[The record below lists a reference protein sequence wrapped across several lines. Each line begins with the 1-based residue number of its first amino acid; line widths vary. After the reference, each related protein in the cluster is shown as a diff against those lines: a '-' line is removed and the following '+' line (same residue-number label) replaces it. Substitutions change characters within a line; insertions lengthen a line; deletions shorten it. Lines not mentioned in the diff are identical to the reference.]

1 MKLTTLSITLLST
14 VMLLTGCGD
23 ESNQASNVA
32 TTQSVEKEPAQKACY
47 DVGETTSLERKDVTG
62 PRCQWQSEHNFIVDS
77 DDLSKPEY
85 PGTLPVK
92 PGYAVRR
99 AKEWPS
105 EDLSDASS
113 YDKPR
118 IQFWWN
124 NVSSRDPLVNDY
136 ENGYKIWSVK
146 IDGTDLR
153 LVTDDMPSTA
163 SPQTF
168 MMSRSPN
175 NRYVAYAYSYGEP
188 LIKAIFDLKTQQT
201 IQLGSARTKP
211 YLVWADDSSYIYFSD
226 GFKRYKY
233 TLATGIKEEVD
244 VPLSENTVIVD
255 GKLINAAGLGV
266 GVYDAKTL
274 KRLYTI
280 LPEKEFEDS
289 VDIEKRIYRQI
300 AISPNGKY
308 VWGINSYR
316 KVLINVE
323 DKTWLAFS
331 KEGDEKKVY
340 DKVVNISNDGRETQ
354 VGAAIITIKR
364 YGSDYRYELTGKGRQ
379 SWKVIQ
385 SGQNTI
391 TPVLYN
397 ADANDGRFLE
407 IVVCFAKHC
416 E

>member
-47 DVGETTSLERKDVTG
+47 DVGETTSFERKDVTG

>member
-1 MKLTTLSITLLST
+1 MKRTTLSITLLST
-14 VMLLTGCGD
+14 VMLLDGCGE
-23 ESNQASNVA
+23 ESNQTSNTV
-32 TTQSVEKEPAQKACY
+32 TTQSVEKEPTQKACY
-47 DVGETTSLERKDVTG
+47 DVGETTSLDRIDVTG
-62 PRCQWQSEHNFIVDS
+62 PRCQWQSEHNFIVYS
-77 DDLSKPEY
+77 EDLSKPEY

-99 AKEWPS
+99 AKEWPR

-153 LVTDDMPSTA
+153 LVTDDMPSMA

-168 MMSRSPN
+168 VTSRSPN

-226 GFKRYKY
+226 GFKRFKY
-233 TLATGIKEEVD
+233 TLATGTKEEVD
-244 VPLSENTVIVD
+244 VPLSEDTVIVD

-308 VWGINSYR
+308 VWAVNSYR

-323 DKTWLAFS
+323 EKTWLAFS
-331 KEGDEKKVY
+331 KEGDEKNVYAKVG
-340 DKVVNISNDGRETQ
+340 NISNNGNETQ
-354 VGAAIITIKR
+354 RGAAIITIRR
-364 YGSDYRYELTGKGRQ
+364 YGPDLRYEMNGNGAQ

-397 ADANDGRFLE
+397 ADANYGRFLE
-407 IVVCFAKHC
+407 VDND

>member
-1 MKLTTLSITLLST
+1 MKRTTLSIMLLST
-14 VMLLTGCGD
+14 AMLLTGCGD
-23 ESNQASNVA
+23 ESNQTSNTV
-32 TTQSVEKEPAQKACY
+32 TTQSVEKEPTQKACY
-47 DVGETTSLERKDVTG
+47 NVGETTSLERKDVTG
-62 PRCQWQSEHNFIVDS
+62 PRCQWQSEHNFIVYS
-77 DDLSKPEY
+77 EDLSKPEY

-99 AKEWPS
+99 AKEWPR

-124 NVSSRDPLVNDY
+124 NVGSRDPLVNDY
-136 ENGYKIWSVK
+136 ENGYKIWSMK

-163 SPQTF
+163 SPQNFT
-168 MMSRSPN
+168 MSRSPN

-201 IQLGSARTKP
+201 IKLGSARTKP

-226 GFKRYKY
+226 GFKRFKY
-233 TLATGIKEEVD
+233 TLATGTKEEVD
-244 VPLSENTVIVD
+244 VPLSEDTVIVD

-274 KRLYTI
+274 ERLYTI

-289 VDIEKRIYRQI
+289 IDIEKRIYRQT

-308 VWGINSYR
+308 VWAVNSYR

-323 DKTWLAFS
+323 EKTWLAFS
-331 KEGDEKKVY
+331 DEGEEKKVY

-354 VGAAIITIKR
+354 TGAAVITIKR

-379 SWKVIQ
+379 SWKVIH
-385 SGQNTI
+385 SGRVAK

-397 ADANDGRFLE
+397 ADANGGRFLE
-407 IVVCFAKHC
+407 V
-416 E
+416 ENDE

>member
-1 MKLTTLSITLLST
+1 MKRTTLSITLLST
-14 VMLLTGCGD
+14 VMLLNGCGE
-23 ESNQASNVA
+23 ESNQTSNTV
-32 TTQSVEKEPAQKACY
+32 TTQSVEKEPTQKACY
-47 DVGETTSLERKDVTG
+47 DVGETTSLDRIDVTG
-62 PRCQWQSEHNFIVDS
+62 PRCQWQSEHNFIVYS
-77 DDLSKPEY
+77 EDLSKPEY

-99 AKEWPS
+99 AKEWPR

-153 LVTDDMPSTA
+153 LVTDDMPSMA

-168 MMSRSPN
+168 VTSRSPN
-175 NRYVAYAYSYGEP
+175 NRYVAYAYSFGEP

-226 GFKRYKY
+226 GFKRFKY
-233 TLATGIKEEVD
+233 TLATGTKEEVD
-244 VPLSENTVIVD
+244 VPLSEDTVIVD

-308 VWGINSYR
+308 VWAVNSYR

-323 DKTWLAFS
+323 EKTWLAFS
-331 KEGDEKKVY
+331 KEGDEKNVYAKVG
-340 DKVVNISNDGRETQ
+340 NISNNGNETQ
-354 VGAAIITIKR
+354 RGAAIITIRR
-364 YGSDYRYELTGKGRQ
+364 YGPDLRYEMNGNGAQ

-397 ADANDGRFLE
+397 ADANYGRFLE
-407 IVVCFAKHC
+407 VDND

>member
-1 MKLTTLSITLLST
+1 MKRTTLSITLLST
-14 VMLLTGCGD
+14 VMLLNGCGE
-23 ESNQASNVA
+23 ESNQTSNTV
-32 TTQSVEKEPAQKACY
+32 TTQSVEKEPTQKACY
-47 DVGETTSLERKDVTG
+47 DVGETTSLDRIDVTG
-62 PRCQWQSEHNFIVDS
+62 PRCQWQSEHNFIVYS
-77 DDLSKPEY
+77 EDLSKPEY

-92 PGYAVRR
+92 PSYAVRR
-99 AKEWPS
+99 AKEWPR

-153 LVTDDMPSTA
+153 LVTDDMPSMA

-168 MMSRSPN
+168 VTSRSPN

-226 GFKRYKY
+226 GFKRFKY
-233 TLATGIKEEVD
+233 TLATGTKEEVD
-244 VPLSENTVIVD
+244 VPLSEDTVIVD

-308 VWGINSYR
+308 VWAVNSYR

-323 DKTWLAFS
+323 EKTWLAFS
-331 KEGDEKKVY
+331 KEGDEKNVYAKVG
-340 DKVVNISNDGRETQ
+340 NISNNGNETQ
-354 VGAAIITIKR
+354 RGAAIITIRR
-364 YGSDYRYELTGKGRQ
+364 YGPDLRYEMNGNGAQ

-397 ADANDGRFLE
+397 ADANYGRFLE
-407 IVVCFAKHC
+407 VDND

>member
-1 MKLTTLSITLLST
+1 MKQTTLSIMLLST
-14 VMLLTGCGD
+14 VMLLTGCGE
-23 ESNQASNVA
+23 ESNQTSNA
-32 TTQSVEKEPAQKACY
+32 ETTQSVKKEPAQKACY
-47 DVGETTSLERKDVTG
+47 DVSETTSLERKEVTE
-62 PRCQWQSEHNFIVDS
+62 PRCQWQSEHNFIVYS
-77 DDLSKPEY
+77 EDLSKPEY
-85 PGTLPVK
+85 PGTLPAK

-99 AKEWPS
+99 AKEWPR

-124 NVSSRDPLVNDY
+124 NVSTRDPLVNDY

-163 SPQTF
+163 SPQNFT
-168 MMSRSPN
+168 MSRSPN
-175 NRYVAYAYSYGEP
+175 NRYVAYAYSNGEP

-226 GFKRYKY
+226 GFKRFKY
-233 TLATGIKEEVD
+233 TLATGVKEEVD
-244 VPLSENTVIVD
+244 VDISESTVIVD
-255 GKLINAAGLGV
+255 GKLIYVGDLGV
-266 GVYDAKTL
+266 VVFDAKTL
-274 KRLYTI
+274 KMLYKI
-280 LPEKEFEDS
+280 FPEDEFKPEKTIKER
-289 VDIEKRIYRQI
+289 VYVQT

-308 VWGINSYR
+308 VWAVNSYR

-323 DKTWLAFS
+323 EKTWLAFS
-331 KEGDEKKVY
+331 NEGDEKNVYAKVG
-340 DKVVNISNDGRETQ
+340 NISNNGNETQ
-354 VGAAIITIKR
+354 RGAAKITIRR
-364 YGSDYRYELTGKGRQ
+364 YGPDHRYEMNGNGAQ

-385 SGQNTI
+385 SGKKTK

-407 IVVCFAKHC
+407 V
-416 E
+416 ENDE

>member
-1 MKLTTLSITLLST
+1 MKRTTLSITLLST
-14 VMLLTGCGD
+14 VMLLNGCGE
-23 ESNQASNVA
+23 ESNQTSNTV
-32 TTQSVEKEPAQKACY
+32 TTQSVEKEPTQKACY
-47 DVGETTSLERKDVTG
+47 DVGETTSLDRKDVTG
-62 PRCQWQSEHNFIVDS
+62 PRCQWQSEHNFIVYS
-77 DDLSKPEY
+77 EDLSKPEY

-99 AKEWPS
+99 AKEWPR

-153 LVTDDMPSTA
+153 LVTDDMPSMA

-168 MMSRSPN
+168 VTSRSPN

-226 GFKRYKY
+226 GFKRFKY
-233 TLATGIKEEVD
+233 TLATGTKEEVD
-244 VPLSENTVIVD
+244 VPLSEDTVIVD

-308 VWGINSYR
+308 VWAVNSYR

-323 DKTWLAFS
+323 EKTWLAFS
-331 KEGDEKKVY
+331 KEGDEKNVYAKVG
-340 DKVVNISNDGRETQ
+340 NISNNGNETQ
-354 VGAAIITIKR
+354 RGAAIITIRR
-364 YGSDYRYELTGKGRQ
+364 YGPDLRYEMNGNGAQ

-397 ADANDGRFLE
+397 ADANYGRFLE
-407 IVVCFAKHC
+407 V
-416 E
+416 ENDE

>member
-1 MKLTTLSITLLST
+1 MKRTTLSITLLST
-14 VMLLTGCGD
+14 VILLTGCGE
-23 ESNQASNVA
+23 ESNQTSNTA

-62 PRCQWQSEHNFIVDS
+62 PRCQWQSEHNFIVYS
-77 DDLSKPEY
+77 EDLSKPEY

-99 AKEWPS
+99 AKEWPR

-124 NVSSRDPLVNDY
+124 NVSFRDPLVNDY

-153 LVTDDMPSTA
+153 LVTDDMPSMA

-226 GFKRYKY
+226 GFKRFKY
-233 TLATGIKEEVD
+233 TLSTGVKEEVD
-244 VPLSENTVIVD
+244 VDISESTVIVD
-255 GKLINAAGLGV
+255 GKLIYVGDLGV
-266 GVYDAKTL
+266 VVFDAKTL
-274 KRLYTI
+274 KMLYKI
-280 LPEKEFEDS
+280 FPEDEFKPEKTIKER
-289 VDIEKRIYRQI
+289 VYVQT

-308 VWGINSYR
+308 VWAVNSYR

-323 DKTWLAFS
+323 DKTWLSFS
-331 KEGDEKKVY
+331 REGDEKKVY
-340 DKVVNISNDGRETQ
+340 AKVGNISNNGNETQ
-354 VGAAIITIKR
+354 VGAAIITIRR
-364 YGSDYRYELTGKGRQ
+364 YGADHRYEMNGNGAQ

-397 ADANDGRFLE
+397 ADANYGRFLE
-407 IVVCFAKHC
+407 VDND

>member
-1 MKLTTLSITLLST
+1 MKRTTLSIMLLSTATLLS
-14 VMLLTGCGD
+14 GCGE
-23 ESNQASNVA
+23 ESNQTSNAA
-32 TTQSVEKEPAQKACY
+32 TIQSVEKDPTKKACY
-47 DVGETTSLERKDVTG
+47 NVGETTSLERKDVTG
-62 PRCQWQSEHNFIVDS
+62 PRCQWQSEHNFIVYS
-77 DDLSKPEY
+77 EDLSKPEY
-85 PGTLPVK
+85 PGTVPVK
-92 PGYAVRR
+92 PGYAIRR
-99 AKEWPS
+99 AKEWPR
-105 EDLSDASS
+105 ENLSDASS

-136 ENGYKIWSVK
+136 ENGYKIWSMK

-226 GFKRYKY
+226 GFKRFKY
-233 TLATGIKEEVD
+233 TLATGVKEEVD

-274 KRLYTI
+274 KRLYAI
-280 LPEKEFEDS
+280 LPENEFKDS

-323 DKTWLAFS
+323 NKTWLAFS

-340 DKVVNISNDGRETQ
+340 AEVDNISNNGNETQ
-354 VGAAIITIKR
+354 TGTALIMIKR
-364 YGSDYRYELTGKGRQ
+364 YGADYRYKMNGEGAQG
-379 SWKVIQ
+379 WKVIQ
-385 SGQNTI
+385 SGQNAI

-397 ADANDGRFLE
+397 ADADDGRFLE
-407 IVVCFAKHC
+407 VDND

>member
-1 MKLTTLSITLLST
+1 MKQTTLSIMLLSS
-14 VMLLTGCGD
+14 VMLLTGCGE
-23 ESNQASNVA
+23 ESNQTSNTA
-32 TTQSVEKEPAQKACY
+32 TAQSVEKEPAQKACY
-47 DVGETTSLERKDVTG
+47 DVGETTSFERKDVTE
-62 PRCQWQSEHNFIVDS
+62 PRCQWQSEHNFIVYS
-77 DDLSKPEY
+77 EDLSKPEY

-99 AKEWPS
+99 AKEWPR

-153 LVTDDMPSTA
+153 LVTDDMPSMA

-168 MMSRSPN
+168 VTSRSPN

-226 GFKRYKY
+226 GFKRFKY

-300 AISPNGKY
+300 AVSPNGKY

-331 KEGDEKKVY
+331 NEGDEKKVY
-340 DKVVNISNDGRETQ
+340 AKVVNISNNGNETQ
-354 VGAAIITIKR
+354 IGAAKITIRR
-364 YGSDYRYELTGKGRQ
+364 YGADYRYEMNGNGAQ
-379 SWKVIQ
+379 SWGVVQ
-385 SGQNTI
+385 SGRI
-391 TPVLYN
+391 AKTPVLYN
-397 ADANDGRFLE
+397 ADANGGRFLE
-407 IVVCFAKHC
+407 VDND

>member
-1 MKLTTLSITLLST
+1 MKRTTLSITLLST
-14 VMLLTGCGD
+14 VMLLNGCGE
-23 ESNQASNVA
+23 ESNQTSNTV
-32 TTQSVEKEPAQKACY
+32 TTQSVEKEPTQKACY
-47 DVGETTSLERKDVTG
+47 DVGETTSLDRIDVTG
-62 PRCQWQSEHNFIVDS
+62 PRCQWQSEHNFIVYS
-77 DDLSKPEY
+77 EDLSKPEY

-99 AKEWPS
+99 AKEWPR

-153 LVTDDMPSTA
+153 LVTDDMPSMA

-168 MMSRSPN
+168 VTSRSPN

-226 GFKRYKY
+226 GFKRFKY
-233 TLATGIKEEVD
+233 TLATGTKEEVD
-244 VPLSENTVIVD
+244 VPLSEDTVIVD

-308 VWGINSYR
+308 VWAVNSYR

-323 DKTWLAFS
+323 EKTWLAFS
-331 KEGDEKKVY
+331 KEGDEKNVYAKVG
-340 DKVVNISNDGRETQ
+340 NISNNGNETQ
-354 VGAAIITIKR
+354 RGAAIITIRR
-364 YGSDYRYELTGKGRQ
+364 YGPDLRYEMNGNGAQ

-397 ADANDGRFLE
+397 ADANYGRFLE
-407 IVVCFAKHC
+407 VDND

>member
-1 MKLTTLSITLLST
+1 MKRTTLSITLLST
-14 VMLLTGCGD
+14 FMLLTGCGE
-23 ESNQASNVA
+23 ESNQTSNTA

-47 DVGETTSLERKDVTG
+47 NVGETTSFERKDVTG
-62 PRCQWQSEHNFIVDS
+62 PRCQWQSEHNFIVYS
-77 DDLSKPEY
+77 EDLSKPEY

-99 AKEWPS
+99 AKEWPR

-124 NVSSRDPLVNDY
+124 NVKFNDPLVNDY

-153 LVTDDMPSTA
+153 LVTDDIPSTA
-163 SPQTF
+163 SPQNYVT
-168 MMSRSPN
+168 SRSPN
-175 NRYVAYAYSYGEP
+175 NRYVAYAYSFGGP
-188 LIKAIFDLKTQQT
+188 LIKAIFDLETQQT
-201 IQLGSARTKP
+201 IQLGSASTKP

-226 GFKRYKY
+226 GFKRFKY
-233 TLATGIKEEVD
+233 TLATGTKEEVD
-244 VPLSENTVIVD
+244 VPLSEDTVIVD

-289 VDIEKRIYRQI
+289 IDIEKRIYRQI

-323 DKTWLAFS
+323 DQTWLAFS
-331 KEGDEKKVY
+331 KEGDEKNVY
-340 DKVVNISNDGRETQ
+340 AKVVNISNNGNETQ
-354 VGAAIITIKR
+354 RGAAIITIKR

-379 SWKVIQ
+379 SWKVIH
-385 SGQNTI
+385 SGRVAK

-397 ADANDGRFLE
+397 ADANGGRFLE
-407 IVVCFAKHC
+407 V
-416 E
+416 ENDE

>member
-1 MKLTTLSITLLST
+1 MKRTTLSIMLLST
-14 VMLLTGCGD
+14 AMLLTGCGD
-23 ESNQASNVA
+23 ESNQTSNTA
-32 TTQSVEKEPAQKACY
+32 TTQSVEKEPTQKACY
-47 DVGETTSLERKDVTG
+47 NVGETTSLERKDVTG
-62 PRCQWQSEHNFIVDS
+62 PRCQWQSEHNFIVYS
-77 DDLSKPEY
+77 EDLSKPEY

-99 AKEWPS
+99 AKEWPR

-124 NVSSRDPLVNDY
+124 NVGSRDPLVNDY
-136 ENGYKIWSVK
+136 ENGYKIWSMK

-163 SPQTF
+163 SPQNFT
-168 MMSRSPN
+168 MSRSPN

-226 GFKRYKY
+226 GFKRFKY
-233 TLATGIKEEVD
+233 TLATGTKEEVD
-244 VPLSENTVIVD
+244 VDISESTVIVD
-255 GKLINAAGLGV
+255 GKLIYVGDLGV
-266 GVYDAKTL
+266 VVFDAKTL
-274 KRLYTI
+274 KMLYKI
-280 LPEKEFEDS
+280 FPEDEFKPEKTIKER
-289 VDIEKRIYRQI
+289 VYVQT

-308 VWGINSYR
+308 VWAVNSYR

-323 DKTWLAFS
+323 EKTWLAFS
-331 KEGDEKKVY
+331 DEGEEKKVY

-354 VGAAIITIKR
+354 TGAAIITIKR

-379 SWKVIQ
+379 SWKVIH
-385 SGQNTI
+385 SGRVAK

-397 ADANDGRFLE
+397 ADANGGRFLE
-407 IVVCFAKHC
+407 VDND

>member
-1 MKLTTLSITLLST
+1 MKRTTLSIMLLST
-14 VMLLTGCGD
+14 AMLLTGCGD
-23 ESNQASNVA
+23 ESNQTSNTA
-32 TTQSVEKEPAQKACY
+32 TTQSVEKGPTQKACY
-47 DVGETTSLERKDVTG
+47 NVGETTSLERKDVTG
-62 PRCQWQSEHNFIVDS
+62 PRCQWQSEHNFIVYS
-77 DDLSKPEY
+77 EDLSKPEY

-99 AKEWPS
+99 AKEWPR

-124 NVSSRDPLVNDY
+124 NVGSRDPLVNDY
-136 ENGYKIWSVK
+136 ENGYKIWSMK

-163 SPQTF
+163 SPQNFT
-168 MMSRSPN
+168 MSRSPN

-201 IQLGSARTKP
+201 IKLGSARTKP

-226 GFKRYKY
+226 GFKRFKY
-233 TLATGIKEEVD
+233 TLATGTKEEVD
-244 VPLSENTVIVD
+244 VPLSEDTVIVD

-274 KRLYTI
+274 ERLYTI

-289 VDIEKRIYRQI
+289 IDIEKRIYRQT

-308 VWGINSYR
+308 VWAVNSYR

-323 DKTWLAFS
+323 EKTWLAFS
-331 KEGDEKKVY
+331 DEGEEKKVY

-354 VGAAIITIKR
+354 TGAAVITIKR

-379 SWKVIQ
+379 SWKVIH
-385 SGQNTI
+385 SGRVAK

-397 ADANDGRFLE
+397 ADANGGRFLE
-407 IVVCFAKHC
+407 V
-416 E
+416 ENDE

>member
-1 MKLTTLSITLLST
+1 MKRTTLSIMLLST
-14 VMLLTGCGD
+14 AMLLTGCGD
-23 ESNQASNVA
+23 ESNQTSNTA

-47 DVGETTSLERKDVTG
+47 NVAQATSLERKEVIG
-62 PRCQWQSEHNFIVDS
+62 PRCQWQSEHNFIVYS
-77 DDLSKPEY
+77 EDLSKPEY
-85 PGTLPVK
+85 PGTVPVK

-99 AKEWPS
+99 AKEWPR

-124 NVSSRDPLVNDY
+124 NVSSRAPLVNEY
-136 ENGYKIWSVK
+136 ENGYKIWSMK

-153 LVTDDMPSTA
+153 LVTDDIPSTA
-163 SPQTF
+163 SPQNYVT
-168 MMSRSPN
+168 SRSPN
-175 NRYVAYAYSYGEP
+175 NRYVAYAYSFGGP
-188 LIKAIFDLKTQQT
+188 LIKAIFDLETQQT
-201 IQLGSARTKP
+201 IQLGSASTKP

-226 GFKRYKY
+226 GFKRFKY
-233 TLATGIKEEVD
+233 TLATGTKEEVD

-316 KVLINVE
+316 KVLINVQ

-331 KEGDEKKVY
+331 REGGEKKVY
-340 DKVVNISNDGRETQ
+340 AEVDNISNNGNETQ
-354 VGAAIITIKR
+354 TGTALIMIRR
-364 YGSDYRYELTGKGRQ
+364 YGPDYRYKMNGEGAQG
-379 SWKVIQ
+379 WKVVQ
-385 SGQNTI
+385 SGRI
-391 TPVLYN
+391 AKTPVLYN
-397 ADANDGRFLE
+397 ADANGGRFLE
-407 IVVCFAKHC
+407 VDSD

>member
-1 MKLTTLSITLLST
+1 MKRTTLSITLLST

-397 ADANDGRFLE
+397 ADAND
-407 IVVCFAKHC
+407 
-416 E
+416 

>member
-1 MKLTTLSITLLST
+1 MKRTTLSIMLLST
-14 VMLLTGCGD
+14 AMLLTGCGE
-23 ESNQASNVA
+23 ESNQTSNVA
-32 TTQSVEKEPAQKACY
+32 TTQSVGEEPAQKACY

-62 PRCQWQSEHNFIVDS
+62 PRCQWQSEHNFIVYS
-77 DDLSKPEY
+77 EDLSKPEY

-99 AKEWPS
+99 AKEWPR
-105 EDLSDASS
+105 EDLSDARS

-153 LVTDDMPSTA
+153 LVTDDMPSMA

-168 MMSRSPN
+168 VTSRSPN

-226 GFKRYKY
+226 GSKRFKY
-233 TLATGIKEEVD
+233 TLSTGVKEEVD
-244 VPLSENTVIVD
+244 VDISESTVIVD
-255 GKLINAAGLGV
+255 GKLIYVGDLGV
-266 GVYDAKTL
+266 VVFDAKTL
-274 KRLYTI
+274 KMLYKI
-280 LPEKEFEDS
+280 FPEDEFKPEKTIKER
-289 VDIEKRIYRQI
+289 VYVQT

-308 VWGINSYR
+308 VWAVNSYR

-379 SWKVIQ
+379 SWQVIQ
-385 SGQNTI
+385 SGQNAI

-397 ADANDGRFLE
+397 ADANHGRFLE
-407 IVVCFAKHC
+407 VDND

>member
-1 MKLTTLSITLLST
+1 MKRTTLSITLLST

-47 DVGETTSLERKDVTG
+47 DVGETTSFERKDVTG

-77 DDLSKPEY
+77 EDLSKPEY

-99 AKEWPS
+99 AKEWPR
-105 EDLSDASS
+105 ENLSDASS

-168 MMSRSPN
+168 VTSRSPN

-244 VPLSENTVIVD
+244 APLSENTVIVD

-280 LPEKEFEDS
+280 LPEKEFEGS

-340 DKVVNISNDGRETQ
+340 AKVGNISNNGNETQ
-354 VGAAIITIKR
+354 VGAAKITIRR
-364 YGSDYRYELTGKGRQ
+364 YGADHRYEMNGNGAQ
-379 SWKVIQ
+379 SWQVIQ

>member
-1 MKLTTLSITLLST
+1 MKRTTLSTMLLST
-14 VMLLTGCGD
+14 AMLLTGCGD
-23 ESNQASNVA
+23 ERNQASNVA
-32 TTQSVEKEPAQKACY
+32 TTQSVEKEPAPKACY
-47 DVGETTSLERKDVTG
+47 DVGETTSFERKDVTG
-62 PRCQWQSEHNFIVDS
+62 PRCQWQSEHNFIVYS
-77 DDLSKPEY
+77 EDLSKPEY

-99 AKEWPS
+99 AKEWPR

-153 LVTDDMPSTA
+153 LVTDDMPSMA

-168 MMSRSPN
+168 VTSRSPN

-226 GFKRYKY
+226 GFKRFKY
-233 TLATGIKEEVD
+233 TLATGTKEEVD
-244 VPLSENTVIVD
+244 VPLSEDTVIVD

-308 VWGINSYR
+308 VWAVNSYR
-316 KVLINVE
+316 KVLVNVE

-331 KEGDEKKVY
+331 KEGDEKNVYAKVG
-340 DKVVNISNDGRETQ
+340 NISNNGNETQ
-354 VGAAIITIKR
+354 RGAAIITIRR
-364 YGSDYRYELTGKGRQ
+364 YGPDLRYEMNGNGAQ

-407 IVVCFAKHC
+407 V
-416 E
+416 ENDE

>member
-1 MKLTTLSITLLST
+1 MKRTTLSIMLLST
-14 VMLLTGCGD
+14 AMLLTGCGE
-23 ESNQASNVA
+23 ESNQTSNTA

-47 DVGETTSLERKDVTG
+47 NVGETTSLVRKEVTG
-62 PRCQWQSEHNFIVDS
+62 PRCQWQSEHNFIVYS
-77 DDLSKPEY
+77 EDLSKPEY

-99 AKEWPS
+99 AKEWPR

-124 NVSSRDPLVNDY
+124 NVNSKDPLVNDY
-136 ENGYKIWSVK
+136 ENGYKIWSMK

-153 LVTDDMPSTA
+153 LVSDDMPSTA
-163 SPQTF
+163 SPQNF

-175 NRYVAYAYSYGEP
+175 NRYVAYAYSFGEP

-226 GFKRYKY
+226 GFKRFKY

-244 VPLSENTVIVD
+244 VDISESTVIVD
-255 GKLINAAGLGV
+255 GKLIYVGDLGV
-266 GVYDAKTL
+266 VVFDAKTL
-274 KRLYTI
+274 KMLYKI
-280 LPEKEFEDS
+280 FPEDEFKPEKTIKER
-289 VDIEKRIYRQI
+289 VYVQT

-308 VWGINSYR
+308 VWAVNSYR

-323 DKTWLAFS
+323 EKTWLAFS
-331 KEGDEKKVY
+331 DEGEEKKVY
-340 DKVVNISNDGRETQ
+340 DKVVNISNYGRETQ
-354 VGAAIITIKR
+354 VGAGVVTIKR
-364 YGSDYRYELTGKGRQ
+364 YDSDYRYELTGKGRQ
-379 SWKVIQ
+379 SWVVIQ
-385 SGQNTI
+385 SGQNAI

-397 ADANDGRFLE
+397 ADANGGRFLE
-407 IVVCFAKHC
+407 VDSD

>member
-1 MKLTTLSITLLST
+1 MKRTTLSIMLLST
-14 VMLLTGCGD
+14 AMLLTGCGD
-23 ESNQASNVA
+23 ESNQTSNTA
-32 TTQSVEKEPAQKACY
+32 TTQSVEKEPTQKACY
-47 DVGETTSLERKDVTG
+47 NVGETTSLERKDVTG
-62 PRCQWQSEHNFIVDS
+62 PRCQWQSEHNFIVYS
-77 DDLSKPEY
+77 EDLSKPEY

-99 AKEWPS
+99 AKEWPR

-124 NVSSRDPLVNDY
+124 NVGSRDPLVNDY
-136 ENGYKIWSVK
+136 ENGYKIWSMK

-163 SPQTF
+163 SPQNF

-226 GFKRYKY
+226 GFKRFKY
-233 TLATGIKEEVD
+233 TLATGTKEEVD
-244 VPLSENTVIVD
+244 VDISESTVIVD
-255 GKLINAAGLGV
+255 GKLIYVGDLGV
-266 GVYDAKTL
+266 VVFDAKTL
-274 KRLYTI
+274 KMLYKI
-280 LPEKEFEDS
+280 FPEDEFKPEKTIKER
-289 VDIEKRIYRQI
+289 VYVQT

-308 VWGINSYR
+308 VWAVNSYR

-323 DKTWLAFS
+323 EKTWLAFS
-331 KEGDEKKVY
+331 DKGEEKKVY
-340 DKVVNISNDGRETQ
+340 DKVANISNDGRETQ
-354 VGAAIITIKR
+354 TGAAIITIKR

-379 SWKVIQ
+379 SWKVIH
-385 SGQNTI
+385 SGRVAK

-397 ADANDGRFLE
+397 ADANGGRFLE
-407 IVVCFAKHC
+407 VDND

>member
-1 MKLTTLSITLLST
+1 MKRTTLSITLLST

-23 ESNQASNVA
+23 ESNQTSNTA

-47 DVGETTSLERKDVTG
+47 NVAQATSLERKEVIG
-62 PRCQWQSEHNFIVDS
+62 PRCQWQSEHNFIVYS
-77 DDLSKPEY
+77 EDLSKPEY
-85 PGTLPVK
+85 PGTVPVK

-99 AKEWPS
+99 AKEWPR

-124 NVSSRDPLVNDY
+124 NVSSRDPLVNEY
-136 ENGYKIWSVK
+136 ENGYKIWSMK

-153 LVTDDMPSTA
+153 LVTDDIPSTA
-163 SPQTF
+163 SPQNYVT
-168 MMSRSPN
+168 SRSPN
-175 NRYVAYAYSYGEP
+175 NRYVAYAYSFGGP
-188 LIKAIFDLKTQQT
+188 LIKAIFDLETQQT
-201 IQLGSARTKP
+201 IQLGSASTKP

-226 GFKRYKY
+226 GFKRFKY
-233 TLATGIKEEVD
+233 TLATGTKEEVD
-244 VPLSENTVIVD
+244 VPLSEDTVIVD

-300 AISPNGKY
+300 TISPNGKY

-316 KVLINVE
+316 KVLINVQ

-331 KEGDEKKVY
+331 NDGDEKKVY
-340 DKVVNISNDGRETQ
+340 AEVDNISNNGNETQ
-354 VGAAIITIKR
+354 TGTALIMIRR
-364 YGSDYRYELTGKGRQ
+364 YGPDYRYKMNGEGAQG
-379 SWKVIQ
+379 WKVVQ
-385 SGQNTI
+385 SGRI
-391 TPVLYN
+391 AKTPVLYN
-397 ADANDGRFLE
+397 ADANGGRFLE
-407 IVVCFAKHC
+407 VDSD

>member
-1 MKLTTLSITLLST
+1 MKRTTLSITLLST

-23 ESNQASNVA
+23 ERNQDSNVA
-32 TTQSVEKEPAQKACY
+32 TTQSVGKEPAQKACY
-47 DVGETTSLERKDVTG
+47 DVGETTSLDRKDVTG
-62 PRCQWQSEHNFIVDS
+62 PRCQWQSEHNFIVYS
-77 DDLSKPEY
+77 EDLSKPEY

-99 AKEWPS
+99 AKEWPR

-153 LVTDDMPSTA
+153 LVTDDMPSMA

-168 MMSRSPN
+168 VTSRSPN

-226 GFKRYKY
+226 GFKRFKY
-233 TLATGIKEEVD
+233 TLATGTKEEVD
-244 VPLSENTVIVD
+244 VPLSEDTVIVD

-308 VWGINSYR
+308 VWAVNSYR

-323 DKTWLAFS
+323 EKTWLAFS
-331 KEGDEKKVY
+331 KEGDEKNVYAKVG
-340 DKVVNISNDGRETQ
+340 NISNNGNETQ
-354 VGAAIITIKR
+354 RGAAIITIRR
-364 YGSDYRYELTGKGRQ
+364 YGPDLRYEMNGNGAQ

-397 ADANDGRFLE
+397 ADANYGRFLE
-407 IVVCFAKHC
+407 VDND

>member
-1 MKLTTLSITLLST
+1 MKRTTLSITLLST
-14 VMLLTGCGD
+14 VILLTGCGE
-23 ESNQASNVA
+23 ESNQTSNTA

-47 DVGETTSLERKDVTG
+47 DVGETTYLERKDVTG
-62 PRCQWQSEHNFIVDS
+62 PRCQWQSEHNFIVYS
-77 DDLSKPEY
+77 EDLSKPEY

-99 AKEWPS
+99 AKEWPR

-153 LVTDDMPSTA
+153 LVTDDMPSMA

-226 GFKRYKY
+226 GFKRFKY
-233 TLATGIKEEVD
+233 TLSTGVKEEVD
-244 VPLSENTVIVD
+244 VDISESTVIVD
-255 GKLINAAGLGV
+255 GKLIYVGDLGV
-266 GVYDAKTL
+266 VVFDAKTL
-274 KRLYTI
+274 KMLYKI
-280 LPEKEFEDS
+280 FPEDEFKPEKTIKER
-289 VDIEKRIYRQI
+289 VYVQT

-308 VWGINSYR
+308 VWAVNSYR

-323 DKTWLAFS
+323 DKTWLSFS
-331 KEGDEKKVY
+331 REGDEKKVY
-340 DKVVNISNDGRETQ
+340 AKVGNISNNGNETQ
-354 VGAAIITIKR
+354 VGAAIITIRR
-364 YGSDYRYELTGKGRQ
+364 YGADHRYEMNGNGAQ

-397 ADANDGRFLE
+397 ADANYGRFLE
-407 IVVCFAKHC
+407 VDND

>member
-1 MKLTTLSITLLST
+1 MKRTTLSITLLST
-14 VMLLTGCGD
+14 AMLLTGCGD
-23 ESNQASNVA
+23 ESNQTSNTA
-32 TTQSVEKEPAQKACY
+32 TTQSVEKEPTQKACY
-47 DVGETTSLERKDVTG
+47 NVGETTSLERKDVTG
-62 PRCQWQSEHNFIVDS
+62 PRCQWQSEHNFIVYS
-77 DDLSKPEY
+77 EDLSKPEY

-99 AKEWPS
+99 AKEWPR

-124 NVSSRDPLVNDY
+124 NVGSRDPLVNDY
-136 ENGYKIWSVK
+136 ENGYKIWSMK

-163 SPQTF
+163 SPQNFT
-168 MMSRSPN
+168 MSRSPN

-201 IQLGSARTKP
+201 IKLGSARTKP

-226 GFKRYKY
+226 GFKRFKY
-233 TLATGIKEEVD
+233 TLATGTKEEVD
-244 VPLSENTVIVD
+244 VPLSEDTVIVD

-274 KRLYTI
+274 ERLYTI

-289 VDIEKRIYRQI
+289 IDIEKRIYRQI

-308 VWGINSYR
+308 VWAVNSYR

-323 DKTWLAFS
+323 EKTWLAFS
-331 KEGDEKKVY
+331 DEGEEKKVY
-340 DKVVNISNDGRETQ
+340 DKVANISNDGRETQ
-354 VGAAIITIKR
+354 TGAAIITIKR

-379 SWKVIQ
+379 SWKVIH
-385 SGQNTI
+385 SGRVAK

-397 ADANDGRFLE
+397 ADANGGRFLE
-407 IVVCFAKHC
+407 V
-416 E
+416 ENDE

>member
-1 MKLTTLSITLLST
+1 MKRTTLSITLLST
-14 VMLLTGCGD
+14 VILLTGCGE
-23 ESNQASNVA
+23 ESNQTSNTA

-47 DVGETTSLERKDVTG
+47 NVGETTSFERKDVTG
-62 PRCQWQSEHNFIVDS
+62 PRCQWQNEHNFIVYS
-77 DDLSKPEY
+77 EDLSKPEY

-99 AKEWPS
+99 AKEWPR
-105 EDLSDASS
+105 ENLFDASS

-163 SPQTF
+163 SPQNFT
-168 MMSRSPN
+168 MSRSPN
-175 NRYVAYAYSYGEP
+175 NRYVAYAYSNGEP

-226 GFKRYKY
+226 GFKRFKY
-233 TLATGIKEEVD
+233 TLATGTKEEVD
-244 VPLSENTVIVD
+244 VDISESTVIVD
-255 GKLINAAGLGV
+255 GKLIYVDDLGV
-266 GVYDAKTL
+266 VVFDAKTL
-274 KRLYTI
+274 KMLYKI
-280 LPEKEFEDS
+280 FPEDEFKPEKTIKER
-289 VDIEKRIYRQI
+289 VYVQT
-300 AISPNGKY
+300 AISPNGEY
-308 VWGINSYR
+308 VWAVNSYR

-323 DKTWLAFS
+323 EKTWLAFS
-331 KEGDEKKVY
+331 DEGEEKKVY
-340 DKVVNISNDGRETQ
+340 DKVVNISNDGRQTQ
-354 VGAAIITIKR
+354 AGAAIITIKR

-379 SWKVIQ
+379 SWKVIH
-385 SGQNTI
+385 SGRVAK

-397 ADANDGRFLE
+397 ADANGGRFLE
-407 IVVCFAKHC
+407 VDND

>member
-1 MKLTTLSITLLST
+1 MKRTTLSIMLLST
-14 VMLLTGCGD
+14 AMLLTGCGD
-23 ESNQASNVA
+23 ESNQTSNTA
-32 TTQSVEKEPAQKACY
+32 TTQSVEKEPTQKACY
-47 DVGETTSLERKDVTG
+47 NVGETTSLERKDVTG
-62 PRCQWQSEHNFIVDS
+62 PRCQWQSEHNFIVYS
-77 DDLSKPEY
+77 EDLSKPEY

-99 AKEWPS
+99 AKEWPR

-124 NVSSRDPLVNDY
+124 NVGSRDPLVNYY
-136 ENGYKIWSVK
+136 ENGYKIWSMK

-163 SPQTF
+163 SPQNFT
-168 MMSRSPN
+168 MSRSPN

-201 IQLGSARTKP
+201 IKLGSARTKP

-226 GFKRYKY
+226 GFKRFKY
-233 TLATGIKEEVD
+233 TLATGTKEEVD
-244 VPLSENTVIVD
+244 VPLSEDTVIVD

-274 KRLYTI
+274 ERLYTI

-289 VDIEKRIYRQI
+289 IDIEKRIYRQT

-308 VWGINSYR
+308 VWAVNSYR

-323 DKTWLAFS
+323 EKTWLAFS
-331 KEGDEKKVY
+331 DEGEEKKVY

-354 VGAAIITIKR
+354 TGAAVITIKR

-379 SWKVIQ
+379 SWKVIH
-385 SGQNTI
+385 SGRVAK

-397 ADANDGRFLE
+397 ADANGGRFLE
-407 IVVCFAKHC
+407 V
-416 E
+416 ENDE

>member
-1 MKLTTLSITLLST
+1 MKRTTLSITLLST
-14 VMLLTGCGD
+14 VMLLNGCGE
-23 ESNQASNVA
+23 ESNQTSNTV
-32 TTQSVEKEPAQKACY
+32 TTQSVEKEPTQKACY
-47 DVGETTSLERKDVTG
+47 DVGETTSLDRKDVTG
-62 PRCQWQSEHNFIVDS
+62 PRCQWQSEHNFIVYS
-77 DDLSKPEY
+77 EDLSKPEY

-99 AKEWPS
+99 AKEWPR

-153 LVTDDMPSTA
+153 LVTDDMPSMA

-168 MMSRSPN
+168 VTSRSPN

-226 GFKRYKY
+226 GFKRFKY
-233 TLATGIKEEVD
+233 TLATGTKEEVD
-244 VPLSENTVIVD
+244 VPLSEDTVIVD

-308 VWGINSYR
+308 VWAVNSYR

-323 DKTWLAFS
+323 EKTWLAFS
-331 KEGDEKKVY
+331 KEGDEKNVY
-340 DKVVNISNDGRETQ
+340 AKVVNISNNGNETQ
-354 VGAAIITIKR
+354 RGAAIITIRR
-364 YGSDYRYELTGKGRQ
+364 YGPDLRYEMNGNGAQ

-397 ADANDGRFLE
+397 ADANYGRFLE
-407 IVVCFAKHC
+407 VDND

>member
-1 MKLTTLSITLLST
+1 MKRTTLSIMLLST
-14 VMLLTGCGD
+14 AMLLTGCGD
-23 ESNQASNVA
+23 ESNQTSNTA
-32 TTQSVEKEPAQKACY
+32 TTQSVEKEPTQKACY
-47 DVGETTSLERKDVTG
+47 NVGETTSLERKDVTG
-62 PRCQWQSEHNFIVDS
+62 PRCQWQSEHNFIVYS
-77 DDLSKPEY
+77 EDLSKPEY

-99 AKEWPS
+99 AKEWPR

-124 NVSSRDPLVNDY
+124 NVGSRDPLVNDY
-136 ENGYKIWSVK
+136 ENGYKIWSMK

-163 SPQTF
+163 SPQNFT
-168 MMSRSPN
+168 MSRSPN

-201 IQLGSARTKP
+201 IKLGSARTKP

-226 GFKRYKY
+226 GFKRFKY
-233 TLATGIKEEVD
+233 TLATGTKEEVD
-244 VPLSENTVIVD
+244 VPLSEDTVIVD

-274 KRLYTI
+274 ERLYTI

-289 VDIEKRIYRQI
+289 IDIEKRIYRQT

-308 VWGINSYR
+308 VWAVNSYR

-323 DKTWLAFS
+323 EKTWLAFS
-331 KEGDEKKVY
+331 DEGEEKKVY

-354 VGAAIITIKR
+354 TGAAVITIKR

-379 SWKVIQ
+379 SWKVIH
-385 SGQNTI
+385 SGRVAK

-397 ADANDGRFLE
+397 ADANGGRFLE
-407 IVVCFAKHC
+407 V
-416 E
+416 ENDE

>member
-1 MKLTTLSITLLST
+1 MKLTTLSITLLSI
-14 VMLLTGCGD
+14 VMLLTGCGE
-23 ESNQASNVA
+23 ESNQASNVT
-32 TTQSVEKEPAQKACY
+32 TTQSVEKKTAQKACY

-62 PRCQWQSEHNFIVDS
+62 PRCQWQSEHNFIVYS
-77 DDLSKPEY
+77 EDLSKPEY

-105 EDLSDASS
+105 EDLSDVSS

-201 IQLGSARTKP
+201 IKLGSARTKP

-244 VPLSENTVIVD
+244 APLSENTVIVD

-323 DKTWLAFS
+323 DRTWLAFS

-364 YGSDYRYELTGKGRQ
+364 YGYDYRYELTGKGRQ

-407 IVVCFAKHC
+407 V
-416 E
+416 ENDE